1 VFPREVDSG
10 GTSYHRIVSLDHGN
24 YSIGSLAVELQQK
37 LQANTHIT
45 DGTWTVTSQDGE
57 FVLTQASPTATAR
70 LYSRAEVRS
79 QKSVPIDWLFASAS
93 GGNYVAE
100 SSSWPVIWS
109 AANIKPALPSE
120 SQDACELI
128 GLMYRRLD
136 FSPSAPVQ
144 RSDHIDLARHKVLHL
159 CSRDLP
165 QTSLTAHGR
174 CDVIQSIVWA
184 VSTPGS
190 MVHNAF
196 PSSSNIYCP
205 TTLQLRH
212 MSFQS
217 RDQGDELVT
226 LHGHQISST
235 LEIIRPFEQ

>member
-1 VFPREVDSG
+1 M
-10 GTSYHRIVSLDHGN
+10 
-24 YSIGSLAVELQQK
+24 
-37 LQANTHIT
+37 
-45 DGTWTVTSQDGE
+45 TSQDGQ
-57 FVLTQASPTATAR
+57 FVLTQSSPTATAR

-109 AANIKPALPSE
+109 AANIKPALPVGE
-120 SQDACELI
+120 SQDAFELV

-174 CDVIQSIVWA
+174 CDVIQSIVCA
-184 VSTPGS
+184 GSTPGS

-196 PSSSNIYCP
+196 PSYSDIYCP
-205 TTLQLRH
+205 TSLQLRH
-212 MSFQS
+212 MSFQL
-217 RDQGDELVT
+217 RDQSDELVN
-226 LHGHQISST
+226 LHGHQISFT
-235 LEIIRPFEQ
+235 